1 MRFSSGKRQG
11 RNTSDFMAFVPKN
24 KANTW
29 TTNSLGILIH
39 VNSMHPAVPSAFNS
53 IENTKTADL
62 IYISDLFKMNRMFSV
77 ASNIS
82 PLFFIRFISRAF
94 QVLSDY
100 SFIQQQQQRKKI
112 NDFLWYKRS
121 INTQWFEIGQQQ
133 LKSPHY
139 IQQPVLMAFSNKSFQ
154 WNEIFNGFQ
163 IEGRLPNQKYQIASI
178 L

>member
-29 TTNSLGILIH
+29 TTNSLGILIY
-39 VNSMHPAVPSAFNS
+39 VNSMHPALPSAFNS

-62 IYISDLFKMNRMFSV
+62 IYISGLFKMNRMFSV
-77 ASNIS
+77 ASNIF

-94 QVLSDY
+94 QVLVSLWLF
-100 SFIQQQQQRKKI
+100 SFIQQQQQRIKI

-121 INTQWFEIGQQQ
+121 INTQWFEIGQQR

-139 IQQPVLMAFSNKSFQ
+139 IQQPVLMAFSNKSF
-154 WNEIFNGFQ
+154 
-163 IEGRLPNQKYQIASI
+163 
-178 L
+178 